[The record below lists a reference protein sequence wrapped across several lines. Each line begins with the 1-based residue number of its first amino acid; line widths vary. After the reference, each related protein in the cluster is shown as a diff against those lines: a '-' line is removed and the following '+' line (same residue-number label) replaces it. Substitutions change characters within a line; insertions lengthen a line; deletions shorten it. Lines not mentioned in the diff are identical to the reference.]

1 MKKTANKIGMKSSG
15 CRFTLIELLVVIA
28 IIAILAGMLLPALNK
43 ARETARAVSCKGNMK
58 QLGTY
63 FLMYTSDNNELLP
76 RYQERSEGGND
87 FWYEFLLKSYINKD
101 LYGKDSPNVRTVLA
115 CPADPHP
122 RGVWQASALPMS
134 YGYSEMLGD
143 DASFD
148 RSWTR
153 RIYTRAELEKC
164 RYISRVF
171 VFGEVWKRSWTQNP
185 NQDCMSVF
193 STFVLNQQL
202 DIGIYSAHPCGS
214 NITYADGHVGDF
226 NNRNVDFYITDAP
239 FWLK

>member
-1 MKKTANKIGMKSSG
+1 MKKTANKVGMRNSG

-76 RYQERSEGGND
+76 RYQARADNGWD

-115 CPADPHP
+115 CPADTHP
-122 RGVWQASALPMS
+122 RGVWQTSALPMS
-134 YGYSEMLGD
+134 YGYSDMLGD

-148 RSWTR
+148 RTWSR

-171 VFGEVWKRSWTQNP
+171 VFGEVWKRGDRDSN
-185 NQDCMSVF
+185 DVMSVF
-193 STFVLNQQL
+193 NTFVMKNL
-202 DIGIYSAHPCGS
+202 DIGIYSAHPCGT
-214 NITYADGHVGDF
+214 NVTYADGHVGDF

>member
-1 MKKTANKIGMKSSG
+1 MKKKVNNVGLRRIRG
-15 CRFTLIELLVVIA
+15 RFTLVELLVVIA

-43 ARETARAVSCKGNMK
+43 AREAARSGACKGNMK

-76 RYQERSEGGND
+76 RSLPRDGGTEYW
-87 FWYEFLLKSYINKD
+87 FEFLLESYINKG
-101 LYGKDSPNVRTVLA
+101 LYGKDNAGVRTVLS
-115 CPADPHP
+115 CPSDPHP
-122 RGVWQASALPMS
+122 RGVWQATALPLS
-134 YGYSEMLGD
+134 YAYSEMLGD
-143 DASFD
+143 DSSFD
-148 RSWTR
+148 RGWTR

-171 VFGEVWKRSWTQNP
+171 LFGEVWKRSWAQNP
-185 NQDCMSVF
+185 NQICMSVF
-193 STFVLNQQL
+193 NTYALNNL
-202 DIGIYSAHPCGS
+202 DIGIYSAHQCGS

-226 NNRNVDFYITDAP
+226 NNYNIDSYITDAP

>member
-1 MKKTANKIGMKSSG
+1 MKKTANKVGMRNSG

-76 RYQERSEGGND
+76 RYQGRADGGND

-101 LYGKDSPNVRTVLA
+101 LYGKDSPNVRTVLS
-115 CPADPHP
+115 CPSDSHP
-122 RGVWQASALPMS
+122 RGVWQTSALPLS

-148 RSWTR
+148 RGWTR

-164 RYISRVF
+164 RYISRVL
-171 VFGEVWKRSWTQNP
+171 VFGEVWKRSWTQYP
-185 NQDCMSVF
+185 DQICMSVF
-193 STFVLNQQL
+193 NTFVLNNL
-202 DIGIYSAHPCGS
+202 DIGVYSAHPCGT
-214 NITYADGHVGDF
+214 NVTYADGHVGDF
-226 NNRNVDFYITDAP
+226 NNRNVDFYITDVP

>member
-1 MKKTANKIGMKSSG
+1 MKKTANKVGMRNSG
-15 CRFTLIELLVVIA
+15 FRFTLIELLVVIA

-76 RYQERSEGGND
+76 RSLEREDGGTD
-87 FWYEFLLKSYINKD
+87 YWFEFLLKSYINKD
-101 LYGKDSPNVRTVLA
+101 LYGKDNPGVRTVLS
-115 CPADPHP
+115 CPSDAHP
-122 RGVWQASALPMS
+122 RGVWQTTALPIS
-134 YGYSEMLGD
+134 YAYSEMLGD
-143 DASFD
+143 DSSLD
-148 RSWTR
+148 RGWTR

-171 VFGEVWKRSWTQNP
+171 VFGEVWKRDWTQNP
-185 NQDCMSVF
+185 NQICMSVF
-193 STFVLNQQL
+193 TTYALHNL
-202 DIGIYSAHPCGS
+202 DIGVYSAHPCGT
-214 NITYADGHVGDF
+214 NVTYADGHVGDF
-226 NNRNVDFYITDAP
+226 NNRNIDFYITDAP